1 MPSTFIKAAE
11 LWLASGDGS
20 LLELHSSAFGSAR
33 RFAALSRSMCFGRGE
48 GLPGRA
54 WDAGRPIL
62 LADFNGGDFRRADAA
77 RQAGYSCAIA
87 LPYFHQHAIAGVLV
101 LFCSHG
107 VTPSSALELWHHDAR
122 ITSDM
127 TLASGAYGPGTQQFE
142 AISHDTYLPRGVGL
156 PGLAWQRGQSVFLE
170 DLAAA
175 PGRFLRAE
183 MAAEAGLL
191 RGLALP
197 VGSRLDDCHVVT
209 FLASAQLPLAQRIE
223 RWVAD
228 DTRTSLKR
236 DYVFSELH
244 GGRSGVA
251 ATLAITANDLAPT
264 SSIAQAWRDGV
275 PVISEQPAAEEGA
288 PAAAAAAIGAA
299 ALLAIPVVWDGEVA
313 EVVALYL

>member
-11 LWLASGDGS
+11 LWLPSGDGS
-20 LLELHSSAFGSAR
+20 LLELHGGAFGSAK
-33 RFAALSRSMCFGRGE
+33 RFEALSRSMCFGRGE

-54 WDAGRPIL
+54 WDEGKPVL
-62 LADFNGGDFRRADAA
+62 LADFNGADFRRADAA
-77 RQAGYSCAIA
+77 RQASYSCAIA
-87 LPYFHQHAIAGVLV
+87 LPFFRQQAIAGVLV

-107 VTPSSALELWHHDAR
+107 VTPASALELWHHEAR
-122 ITSDM
+122 ITPDM
-127 TLASGAYGPGTQQFE
+127 TLAHGAYAAGTQNFQE
-142 AISHDTYLPRGVGL
+142 ISHDTYLPRGVGL
-156 PGLAWQRGQSVFLE
+156 PGLAWQRGESVFLE

-183 MAAEAGLL
+183 MAAQAGFL

-209 FLASAQLPLAQRIE
+209 FLAGAQLPLAQRIE

-236 DYVFSELH
+236 DCAFSELH
-244 GGRSGVA
+244 GGRSSVA
-251 ATLAITANDLAPT
+251 AALAIDPNDPA
-264 SSIAQAWRDGV
+264 SAGSIVRAWHTGV
-275 PVISEQPAAEEGA
+275 PVISEQPAAEDGA
-288 PAAAAAAIGAA
+288 QAAAAAAIGAA
-299 ALLAIPVVWDGEVA
+299 ALLAIPVVWDGVVA